1 MTEAGA
7 RRNVARPEFVE
18 CALQADGQAP
28 GEFLGQGLDNR
39 HVQFAL
45 CGAEPVRRVI
55 TTPDRAQRVRLYGDT
70 AVRAYW
76 LKALVH
82 QHTGEPVRLGQGDQA
97 DNGGKE
103 QAVLEREAEQVRFLA
118 DQAGGGAGHGD

>member
-1 MTEAGA
+1 MQVGLLEGANPQGVLEYIAEPLPAAGA
-7 RRNVARPEFVE
+7 GVGVARPEFVE

-55 TTPDRAQRVRLYGDT
+55 GQVAGLRIDRAQVQPGAPAQVIQNPWHEGLQRPAAFGPGD
-70 AVRAYW
+70 R
-76 LKALVH
+76 
-82 QHTGEPVRLGQGDQA
+82 
-97 DNGGKE
+97 
-103 QAVLEREAEQVRFLA
+103 
-118 DQAGGGAGHGD
+118 QAGALQIDAQ